1 MGDMELTVEE
11 FKQVIDERFAAHEKR
26 EDSQHAEIIRQFDR
40 INGQVETH
48 AKEIT
53 NLKIKAGVVIG
64 VTTVLWGIVHF
75 LVKP

>member
-1 MGDMELTVEE
+1 MGDMGLTIEE
-11 FKQVIDERFAAHEKR
+11 FKQVIDERFAAHEKH
-26 EDSQHAEIIRQFDR
+26 EDSQHAEIIRQFDK
-40 INGQVETH
+40 INGQVATH